1 MAVTQKTVTSTATSK
16 PATTTKAVPKVDT
29 KQEVAEQVE
38 DGAESEDNAASDAED
53 DNNNRNAEDTDG
65 DDEVIDMSTANDA
78 GRKREVMPAGRYTCM
93 ITGTTFKTYKTGNK
107 GLELKLEVSD
117 GDYAANETRK
127 KGLSLYFNM
136 VVTDKNKDN
145 LAAGLKAMG
154 VAKEIYLSP
163 NLTVGM
169 LRRIADE
176 GNYLGNTVTA
186 QVKISVYNG
195 DKRNEVTNIVSP
207 SSANKV
213 AGKGTFMNNDD

>member
-1 MAVTQKTVTSTATSK
+1 MAVTQKTTPSTTTSK
-16 PATTTKAVPKVDT
+16 PATTAKAAPKVET
-29 KQEVAEQVE
+29 KQEVVEEDEAKEEVKENAE
-38 DGAESEDNAASDAED
+38 NAAED
-53 DNNNRNAEDTDG
+53 DNSDQNAESTDG
-65 DDEVIDMSTANDA
+65 DDEAIDMSTANDA
-78 GRKREVMPAGRYTCM
+78 GRKREVMPAGRYMCM

-154 VAKEIYLSP
+154 VTKEIYLSP
-163 NLTVGM
+163 NLTMGM

-176 GNYLGNTVTA
+176 GNYLGNTIVA

-213 AGKGTFMNNDD
+213 AGKGTYMNNDD